1 MCYENNNIMKTTSKE
16 LRGRFVQMKKDA
28 VESIIRQLG
37 DSNSID
43 ININLNNGDKFAKK
57 IYREDGRI
65 YVDVNE
71 LDLYDKCEI
80 VRTRY
85 FIERLSIFELIDLLE
100 GMESA

>member
-1 MCYENNNIMKTTSKE
+1 MKTTSKE

-43 ININLNNGDKFAKK
+43 TNVNLNNGDKFAKK

-80 VRTRY
+80 VRTQY

-100 GMESA
+100 GLESA

>member
-1 MCYENNNIMKTTSKE
+1 MKTTSKE
-16 LRGRFVQMKKDA
+16 LRDRFVQMKNDA

-37 DSNSID
+37 NSNGID
-43 ININLNNGDKFAKK
+43 TSINLNNEEKFAKK

-80 VRTRY
+80 VRNRY
-85 FIERLSIFELIDLLE
+85 CIERLSIFELIDLLE
-100 GMESA
+100 GLESA

>member
-1 MCYENNNIMKTTSKE
+1 
-16 LRGRFVQMKKDA
+16 MKKDA
-28 VESIIRQLG
+28 AESIIRQLG

-43 ININLNNGDKFAKK
+43 ISMKLNNGDKFAKK

-71 LDLYDKCEI
+71 LDMYDKCEI
-80 VRTRY
+80 VRNRY

-100 GMESA
+100 GLESA

>member
-85 FIERLSIFELIDLLE
+85 FIERLSIFELIDH
-100 GMESA
+100 S

>member
-1 MCYENNNIMKTTSKE
+1 MKTTSKE

-85 FIERLSIFELIDLLE
+85 FIERLSIFELIDH
-100 GMESA
+100 S

>member
-1 MCYENNNIMKTTSKE
+1 MKTTSKE
-16 LRGRFVQMKKDA
+16 LRGRFEQMKKDA

-37 DSNSID
+37 DSNGIEIS
-43 ININLNNGDKFAKK
+43 INLNNGDKFAKK
-57 IYREDGRI
+57 IYREDGRV

-71 LDLYDKCEI
+71 LDLYDKCET

-100 GMESA
+100 GLESA